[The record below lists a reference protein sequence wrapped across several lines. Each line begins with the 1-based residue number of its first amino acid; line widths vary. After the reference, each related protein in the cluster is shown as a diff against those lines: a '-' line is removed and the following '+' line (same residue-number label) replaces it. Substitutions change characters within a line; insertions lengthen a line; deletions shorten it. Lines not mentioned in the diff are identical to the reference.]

1 MRISD
6 WSSDVCSSD
15 LTTNGSQLE
24 RHAETLVSAGVKRIN
39 VSIDSL
45 YPVRFAFITRW
56 GRLDQVLRGVE
67 AAKAAGL
74 AVKINMVALKGVND
88 EELVGMARWC
98 GEQGFDL
105 TLIETMPMGSVDD
118 DRVDRYLPLTEARA
132 ILERVFTL

>member
-45 YPVRFAFITRW
+45 DPDRFAFITRW

-88 EELVGMARWC
+88 EELV
-98 GEQGFDL
+98 
-105 TLIETMPMGSVDD
+105 
-118 DRVDRYLPLTEARA
+118 DRKSTRLNSSH
-132 ILERVFTL
+132 

>member
-15 LTTNGSQLE
+15 L
-24 RHAETLVSAGVKRIN
+24 
-39 VSIDSL
+39 SL
-45 YPVRFAFITRW
+45 DPDRFAFITRW

-74 AVKINMVALKGVND
+74 AVRITMVALKGVND

-98 GEQGFDL
+98 GEERFDL
-105 TLIETMPMGSVDD
+105 PLIATMPMGSVDD
-118 DRVDRYLPLTEARA
+118 DRVARYLQLRETRGILARG
-132 ILERVFTL
+132 FTPRPADTRTGDTARDWTR